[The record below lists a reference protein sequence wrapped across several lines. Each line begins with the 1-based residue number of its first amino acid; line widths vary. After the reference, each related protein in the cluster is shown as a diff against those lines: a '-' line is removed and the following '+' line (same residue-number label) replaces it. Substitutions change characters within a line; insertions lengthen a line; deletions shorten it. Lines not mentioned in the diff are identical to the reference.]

1 MSDTELK
8 SRIDSRTE
16 RPKRFKVVML
26 NDDFTPMDFVMSVLT
41 SIFQMDMD
49 KAAQVTMEIHQKGLA
64 VVGAYT
70 FEIAETKITQTM
82 GLARQY
88 ELPLTCKLTAE

>member
-1 MSDTELK
+1 MSETEIK
-8 SRIDSRTE
+8 SRSDSRTE